1 MLLDEPVGEAP
12 VGDEPAAE
20 ELAAA
25 VVATFRAAGRTLA
38 LAESCTG
45 GLIAGTLTGV
55 AGASAVLE
63 RGWVTYS
70 NRAKIEELGVD
81 AAGLEAHGAVSAE
94 TAAAMAAGALG
105 HAPVDVAL
113 SVTGIA
119 GPDGGSA
126 DKPVGLVWFGL
137 ARRGGGPP
145 RLDRQLFAGD
155 RAAVRRAAIRRGL
168 ELLLEGAGA

>member
-1 MLLDEPVGEAP
+1 MSV
-12 VGDEPAAE
+12 VSGDLEDLE

-25 VVATFRAAGRTLA
+25 VVTAFRASGRRLA

-70 NRAKIEELGVD
+70 NRSKQEELGVGS
-81 AAGLEAHGAVSAE
+81 AILEAHGAVSAE
-94 TAAAMAAGALG
+94 TAAAMAAGVLG
-105 HAPVDVAL
+105 RAPVDVAL

-119 GPDGGSA
+119 GPDGGTP

-137 ARRGGGPP
+137 ACRGGGAP
-145 RLDRQLFAGD
+145 RVERRVFSGD
-155 RAAVRRAAIRRGL
+155 RADVRRAAIRRGL
-168 ELLLEGAGA
+168 ELLLESDPL